1 VFWFKYDNDYH
12 NGRKSEFS
20 SLYESSNGY
29 KIHESLKGTQPQR
42 IALDPRNSDRAYCG
56 TYGDGLWKTDDGGQT
71 WNNIGKEIISSPHVM
86 SVAVSHLA
94 YGNKFNKVY
103 AGTEPSALYISNYIF
118 QMMEANL
125 GKKMEALNNLPSSTL
140 WSFPPRPWTYHV
152 RSIEPDANN
161 VDYVFVAIEAGA
173 LVQVTMEVK
182 LGWTGLSKDHMI
194 LIL

>member
-1 VFWFKYDNDYH
+1 MVGNQ
-12 NGRKSEFS
+12 NSV
-20 SLYESSNGY
+20 LVLESSNGY

-42 IALDPRNSDRAYCG
+42 IAFDPRNSDRAYCG
-56 TYGDGLWKTDDGGQT
+56 TFGDGLWKTDDGGQT
-71 WNNIGKEIISSPHVM
+71 WNIIGKEIISSPHVM

-140 WSFPPRPWTYHV
+140 WIFPPRPWTYHV

-173 LVQVTMEVK
+173 LVQSHDGGK
-182 LGWTGLSKDHMI
+182 LG
-194 LIL
+194 